1 MRAKPRRRSAS
12 GAHFLTGALARS
24 WLAVQLAMAA
34 VTRISRTTDRSGVAP
49 ASAGTDSP
57 PRPQLVTSEAP
68 RVAERR
74 PLGIVPLLLVALGL
88 VALGSQVQFSFS
100 LNAGLPVALA
110 IVALLGA
117 AASIIVPALKPLLW
131 VLLTPELAVLPVGAA
146 AYVLSSQSL
155 PAGVLPLLFAAA
167 VVASGLALPRRAGLA
182 PLLALAMASGFA
194 AQQTA
199 AGWSTL
205 LTAPALL
212 MFAALGLSGTAIFG
226 VTRRART
233 SERRLELDQDRLRET
248 NQRIEHENAAI
259 KENTEVATAVLEV
272 ANGITAAL
280 EPSAIAEQ
288 IVRGTG
294 CQLRAV
300 GTVLL
305 LWDEASETFRVGAIH
320 GQHAPGGSELRQVE
334 VRADTVPAFGPARS
348 GEVVQLPL
356 ASVREPM
363 LRGLLQRWRATALLG
378 VRLHR
383 GDQLRGVLLAAR
395 ADKQAEFA
403 ARDSRI
409 LSGIAVH
416 ASAALDHANLI
427 ADLQSANQLKEEFM
441 ATMSHE
447 LRTPLNVIIGYTDLQ
462 LEGAFGDLE
471 ADHLDTLGTVRQQA
485 LQLLELIQATLDM
498 SRLERGLMT
507 VDLRDIAVGQLFE
520 QLQVQ
525 IPPAWRKQSVELNW
539 RVAPGLP
546 PIRTDPSKL
555 QILLRNLIHN
565 ALKFTHHGMV
575 TVSVAAQP
583 ERSILTFVVQ
593 DSGMGIK
600 SEHLSDIFEMFR
612 QAPDGERT
620 AGGVGLGL
628 YIVKR
633 LAAVLGAEIEVSS
646 APGRGATFRIHVP
659 MAGPLAART

>member
-1 MRAKPRRRSAS
+1 
-12 GAHFLTGALARS
+12 
-24 WLAVQLAMAA
+24 MAA
-34 VTRISRTTDRSGVAP
+34 VTKISRAADRSPAVAVP
-49 ASAGTDSP
+49 GSADAPS
-57 PRPQLVTSEAP
+57 PRPQLVAAAAP
-68 RVAERR
+68 HASERR
-74 PLGIVPLLLVALGL
+74 PLGVVPLLLIGLGL
-88 VALGSQVQFSFS
+88 AALASQVQLSFSF
-100 LNAGLPVALA
+100 NGGIAGGLA
-110 IVALLGA
+110 VIALLGA
-117 AASIIVPALKPLLW
+117 AASIIVPALKPLLLA
-131 VLLTPELAVLPVGAA
+131 LLMPELAVIPAGAA
-146 AYVLSSQSL
+146 AYLLSSQSL
-155 PAGVLPLLFAAA
+155 PIGVLPLLFSAA
-167 VVASGLALPRRAGLA
+167 VVATGLALPRRSAMA
-182 PLLALAMASGFA
+182 PLLAVALSAGFA
-194 AQQTA
+194 AQHA
-199 AGWSTL
+199 GAGWSAL
-205 LTAPALL
+205 LGMPALVL
-212 MFAALGLSGTAIFG
+212 FAALMLSGTAIFG
-226 VTRRART
+226 ATHRARA
-233 SERRLELDQDRLRET
+233 SERRLEVDHDRLRET
-248 NQRIEHENAAI
+248 NHRIESENASI
-259 KENTEVATAVLEV
+259 KETTEVATAVLEV
-272 ANGITAAL
+272 ANGITSAL
-280 EPSAIAEQ
+280 EPSAIADQ

-363 LRGLLQRWRATALLG
+363 LRGLLQRWRAAALLG
-378 VRLHR
+378 VRLQR

-395 ADKQAEFA
+395 ADKQAEFV

-471 ADHLDTLGTVRQQA
+471 TDHLETLGTVRHQA

-525 IPPAWRKQSVELNW
+525 IPPAWRKPSVELNW

-555 QILLRNLIHN
+555 QILLRNLVHN

-583 ERSILTFVVQ
+583 DRNILTFVVQ

-659 MAGPLAART
+659 IAGPLAART